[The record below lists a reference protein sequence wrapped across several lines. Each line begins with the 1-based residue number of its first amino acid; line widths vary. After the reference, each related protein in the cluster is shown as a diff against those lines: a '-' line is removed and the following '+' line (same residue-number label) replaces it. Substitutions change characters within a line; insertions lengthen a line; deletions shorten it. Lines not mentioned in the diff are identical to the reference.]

1 MKKVEDVEILFVED
15 SIDDAKLAIRELM
28 KSNIANTI
36 LHVDDGQAALDYI
49 FCQGEYSYRKIENTP
64 RLILLDLHLP
74 KKDGFEVLE
83 AIRNDERVSKIPIVL
98 LTSSQEEE
106 DISKGYNMGVNSYI
120 IKPMDFEKF
129 AKSVIEIGYYWLV
142 LNAVK

>member
-1 MKKVEDVEILFVED
+1 M
-15 SIDDAKLAIRELM
+15 
-28 KSNIANTI
+28 
-36 LHVDDGQAALDYI
+36 
-49 FCQGEYSYRKIENTP
+49 
-64 RLILLDLHLP
+64 ILLDLHLP
-74 KKDGFEVLE
+74 KKDGLEVLE
-83 AIRNDERVSKIPIVL
+83 AIWNDERVSKISIVL
-98 LTSSQEEE
+98 FSSSQEEE